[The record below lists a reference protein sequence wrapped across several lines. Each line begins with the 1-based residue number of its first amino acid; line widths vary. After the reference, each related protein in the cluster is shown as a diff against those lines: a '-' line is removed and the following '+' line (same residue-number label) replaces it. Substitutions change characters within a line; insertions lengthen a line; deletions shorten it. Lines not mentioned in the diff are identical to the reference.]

1 MEVARTQPRV
11 ATNSTRGAAVS
22 ELGSLVSR
30 LQSRRQALGRNSKQ
44 AAGAKESALVAYN
57 VDC

>member
-1 MEVARTQPRV
+1 MEVACTQPRV
-11 ATNSTRGAAVS
+11 ATARAVLVS
-22 ELGSLVSR
+22 ELGSLISR

-44 AAGAKESALVAYN
+44 AVGAKESALVAYN